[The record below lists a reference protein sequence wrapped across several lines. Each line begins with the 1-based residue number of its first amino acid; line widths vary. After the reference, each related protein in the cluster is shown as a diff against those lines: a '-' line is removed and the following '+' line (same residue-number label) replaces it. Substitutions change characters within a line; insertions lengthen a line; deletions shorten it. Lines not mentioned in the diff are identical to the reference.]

1 MRRTE
6 LLQEIRTMR
15 FKEAYEGWQESRLT
29 LSTHFSCPLL
39 RFCESSFLHEYLTA
53 APGWALRRTGQPAS
67 RLAAATHLFICSGS
81 LVHLFFN
88 VLSIPAV
95 DLDLPFDSRIGLRC
109 RGPVVR
115 AFRPE
120 WDRSGIQGIRSSIV
134 AYRCYTSPMARPLRL
149 EFARALYHVTARGRS
164 CG

>member
-1 MRRTE
+1 HRRDRGALSGAHLRAGGGACGSRQRGVCRTYPDK
-6 LLQEIRTMR
+6 LLTSLIN
-15 FKEAYEGWQESRLT
+15 
-29 LSTHFSCPLL
+29 
-39 RFCESSFLHEYLTA
+39 
-53 APGWALRRTGQPAS
+53 PA
-67 RLAAATHLFICSGS
+67 
-81 LVHLFFN
+81 HLFFN

-120 WDRSGIQGIRSSIV
+120 WDRTGIQGIRSSIV

-164 CG
+164 